1 MNYEIKDY
9 SDTHKKRKRAQQ
21 SIQLSILNIPYTTFQ
36 KKKKNSKKNWKK
48 RKKNMMDSN
57 PDMSFTFPYLFSGF
71 PGVKVNLW
79 NTVDIGS

>member
-36 KKKKNSKKNWKK
+36 KKKKKLKEELKKEKEK
-48 RKKNMMDSN
+48 YDG
-57 PDMSFTFPYLFSGF
+57 L
-71 PGVKVNLW
+71 
-79 NTVDIGS
+79 

>member
-1 MNYEIKDY
+1 
-9 SDTHKKRKRAQQ
+9 
-21 SIQLSILNIPYTTFQ
+21 
-36 KKKKNSKKNWKK
+36 
-48 RKKNMMDSN
+48 MMDSN

>member
-36 KKKKNSKKNWKK
+36 KKKKKTQRRIEK
-48 RKKNMMDSN
+48 RERK
-57 PDMSFTFPYLFSGF
+57 
-71 PGVKVNLW
+71 
-79 NTVDIGS
+79 I